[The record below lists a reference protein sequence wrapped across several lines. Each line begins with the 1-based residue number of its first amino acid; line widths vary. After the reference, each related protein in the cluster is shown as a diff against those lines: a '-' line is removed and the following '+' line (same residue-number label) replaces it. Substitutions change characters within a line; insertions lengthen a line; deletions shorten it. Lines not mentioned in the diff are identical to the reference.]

1 MKKIYKSPYDLVAEA
16 INVSADTLNEDS
28 AMGVTY
34 NWDSLNHLHVIVAI
48 ETNYG
53 IRISNDEMM
62 KYDNLKAIINLYNEL
77 SGNVR
82 ISQRIKEF
90 LKRIPIVKIFFK

>member
-1 MKKIYKSPYDLVAEA
+1 MNKIYKSPYDLVAEA
-16 INVSADTLNEDS
+16 IDVPANTLNEDS

-34 NWDSLNHLHVIVAI
+34 NWESLNHLHVIVAI

-62 KYDNLKAIINLYNEL
+62 KYDNMKAIIKLYNEL
-77 SGNVR
+77 SGNVGT
-82 ISQRIKEF
+82 SQRIKKF
-90 LKRIPIVKIFFK
+90 LKRIPVVKIFFK